1 MKRLFFGII
10 FILLIMAI
18 TGTLQARVTGECSN
32 CHTMHYSQGGS
43 TLSEWGQ
50 NGPYKSLIINT
61 CVGCHMAPSATQ
73 NDGTGTPYVHSIQA
87 PTYGDTGTESTTN
100 TLAGGSFYWMKTDKT
115 TGHDVD
121 GIATVFD
128 MLPPGYPGSAYDS
141 NRDASWPGSQ
151 RVTCAGK
158 YGCHGTTNTQ
168 DLYVAMKGGHH
179 GDDSQTDG
187 TTLGKSYRLL
197 DGAAGK
203 EDSDWE
209 YQPTSSAHNQYK
221 AIHRTLET
229 TTDSTTISYLCGQ
242 CHGNFHSGS
251 GNLNNQSP
259 WLRHPTDVQL
269 PSSGEYGAYTT
280 YSVVAPVGS
289 LDVTTVLQS
298 VNPGTTN
305 CIVTCISC
313 HRAHGSP
320 YYKMMRWDYKNWPP
334 GDNGCNV
341 CHTSKN

>member
-18 TGTLQARVTGECSN
+18 TGTPQARVTGECSN

-128 MLPPGYPGSAYDS
+128 MLPPGL
-141 NRDASWPGSQ
+141 SWFCLRQQPRRFMARQPESHLRRQ
-151 RVTCAGK
+151 VRVP
-158 YGCHGTTNTQ
+158 
-168 DLYVAMKGGHH
+168 
-179 GDDSQTDG
+179 
-187 TTLGKSYRLL
+187 
-197 DGAAGK
+197 
-203 EDSDWE
+203 W
-209 YQPTSSAHNQYK
+209 HNQYS
-221 AIHRTLET
+221 R
-229 TTDSTTISYLCGQ
+229 
-242 CHGNFHSGS
+242 
-251 GNLNNQSP
+251 
-259 WLRHPTDVQL
+259 
-269 PSSGEYGAYTT
+269 
-280 YSVVAPVGS
+280 PVCCYEG
-289 LDVTTVLQS
+289 
-298 VNPGTTN
+298 
-305 CIVTCISC
+305 
-313 HRAHGSP
+313 
-320 YYKMMRWDYKNWPP
+320 WPP
-334 GDNGCNV
+334 WG
-341 CHTSKN
+341 